1 MTLQEKLTERLIRY
15 AKINTQSDEAQDTTP
30 TTPGQWTLAKLLVE
44 ELKEIGMEDV
54 DVDNNGYVMATLP
67 SNTDKDV
74 PVIGFMAHVDTATDF
89 TGENVKPQVWE
100 DYDGG
105 DITLNK
111 DQNVMMS
118 TDEYPE
124 LKQYAGHTLITTDG
138 TTLLGADNKA
148 GISEIMTAMEYL
160 INHPEI
166 PHGTIRVAFTPDE
179 EIGRGPHKFDV
190 ERFNASLAYT
200 VDGGPLGELQFESF
214 NAAGAEVTFYGN
226 NVHPGTAKGKMIHA
240 IKMANQFMAQ
250 LPEKEA
256 PEYTEGHEGFYHVL
270 NIEGDVE
277 KTTLQMI
284 IRDFDK
290 DQFAE
295 RKNYVKKVV
304 KKLETTYGEN
314 NINLKL
320 MDQYYNMREKIEP
333 VKEVVDIAEQ
343 AMHNLQITPIIE
355 PIRGGTDGAQL
366 SYKGLPTPNIFTGGM
381 NFHGK
386 YEFISVQDME
396 KATKTIVEICELFTK
411 NEPSK

>member
-30 TTPGQWTLAKLLVE
+30 TTSGQWTLAKLLVE
-44 ELKEIGMEDV
+44 ELKEIGMKDV
-54 DVDNNGYVMATLP
+54 DIDNNGYVMATLP

-89 TGENVKPQVWE
+89 TGENVQPQIWE
-100 DYDGG
+100 NYDGG

-124 LKQYAGHTLITTDG
+124 LKKYAGHTLITTDG

-166 PHGTIRVAFTPDE
+166 PHGAIRVAFTPDE

-240 IKMANQFMAQ
+240 IKMANQFIAQ

-277 KTTLQMI
+277 NTTLQMI

-290 DQFAE
+290 DQFAK
-295 RKNYVKKVV
+295 RKNYVKRIV
-304 KKLETTYGEN
+304 KDLETTYGEGS
-314 NINLKL
+314 IDLKL